1 LAAEDCSEAVAVVWA
16 SVGSV
21 DVEVV
26 FVVLVAVVVD
36 AGDDVG
42 PRKGRLNRLVKLFV
56 KEVAGALCEAG
67 SAIVG
72 I

>member
-1 LAAEDCSEAVAVVWA
+1 LAAVDCSEAVAVVWA

-21 DVEVV
+21 DV
-26 FVVLVAVVVD
+26 VAVVVVVAVVE

-42 PRKGRLNRLVKLFV
+42 LRKGRLNRLVKLFV

>member
-1 LAAEDCSEAVAVVWA
+1 MAAVDCSEAVAVVWA

-21 DVEVV
+21 DV
-26 FVVLVAVVVD
+26 VAVVVVVAVVE
-36 AGDDVG
+36 AGGDVG
-42 PRKGRLNRLVKLFV
+42 LRKGRLNRLVKLFV

>member
-1 LAAEDCSEAVAVVWA
+1 MAVVWA

-21 DVEVV
+21 DV
-26 FVVLVAVVVD
+26 VAVVVVVAVVE

-42 PRKGRLNRLVKLFV
+42 LRKGRLNRLVKLFV

>member
-1 LAAEDCSEAVAVVWA
+1 MAVVWA

-56 KEVAGALCEAG
+56 KKAAGAFCEAG

>member
-1 LAAEDCSEAVAVVWA
+1 MAAVDCSEAVAVVWA

-21 DVEVV
+21 DV
-26 FVVLVAVVVD
+26 VAVVVVVAVVE

-42 PRKGRLNRLVKLFV
+42 LRKGRLNRLVKLFV